1 MENIKVLIYNKLFSC
16 INYYFSSL
24 KKQRP
29 LLQNLKTLEQIANEC
44 SIFKPTETIKK
55 QGKEMEYWLEI
66 GKTNKKGISLDCF

>member
-1 MENIKVLIYNKLFSC
+1 M
-16 INYYFSSL
+16 NYYFSSL

-55 QGKEMEYWLEI
+55 QGVRKWNI
-66 GKTNKKGISLDCF
+66 GLK

>member
-16 INYYFSSL
+16 INYYLSSL

-55 QGKEMEYWLEI
+55 QGVRKWNI
-66 GKTNKKGISLDCF
+66 GLK